1 MSWTN
6 PSCFSTSPR
15 SLSSPQHAPETPSPP
30 LVDPAAT
37 GLPSSRQ
44 EVQENRRCLLR
55 LPRALNRARKA
66 RTLAIDLVFNAY
78 IAGVRRRLPPLRST
92 SGLPDLAFVLTFL
105 FLPCFRVSK
114 KRKTKWSSIDPE
126 LHGTHFWKERSP
138 EDLKCT

>member
-15 SLSSPQHAPETPSPP
+15 LLSSPQHAPETPSPP

-44 EVQENRRCLLR
+44 EVQENRRGLLR
-55 LPRALNRARKA
+55 LPRALNRAMKA
-66 RTLAIDLVFNAY
+66 RTLAIDLIFNAY

-92 SGLPDLAFVLTFL
+92 SGLPDLAFVLTMTE
-105 FLPCFRVSK
+105 P
-114 KRKTKWSSIDPE
+114 
-126 LHGTHFWKERSP
+126 RSQTTP
-138 EDLKCT
+138 LTTTTTRRMPTTT